1 MIQNLLIKQKEKLKS
16 KMEKLNNISDLGL
29 IIKYAFRDLVRNY
42 RKIFS
47 IILTLFISLFILSAI
62 LTIEESLKKE
72 LNDNAK
78 ALLGGDLEID
88 YNRDKGNLEL
98 VNEVREFTTISQMIE
113 FSTMISTNRDQDNQ
127 SLFTR
132 IKTVDERYPLYGEV
146 VHEPIGSLE
155 RIHNEKN
162 TILVNENIFKTLN
175 LKIDEQI
182 KVQDQLF
189 KVVGVIKSVP
199 DVSGFVAFGDFA
211 LAGKDTLE
219 LLKLNTMGSFLNH
232 EYKVKFEYNANIND
246 TKKKIQEIFANDQK
260 VQLRYPENS
269 ASGLRRVIE
278 NFSQFLSLVSISAML
293 IAGIGIANT
302 LLSFLNQSNMSIAV
316 KKALGFFSLNIK
328 TIYYVQL
335 LILLTFISIAA
346 YGLSFLLVPIAD
358 TYLSKGL
365 GLNIKPLFSIFN
377 FIKIF
382 LVGLIVLIIFS
393 IPTINAIDQVKA
405 SNLFRNVFQNLQFYY
420 SKKSVIVSLLFLSTL
435 VFLFVFGSSRP
446 IYSLMYF
453 GAFFVCLIVFF
464 LLSKIVVFFLKGLK
478 NRSNI
483 SLKVSVK
490 NITQTKSITP
500 ITIMSLGLGVTLLL
514 TLAMVG
520 TNFKREVA
528 KTIPDIAPDYFF
540 IGIQNTDREIFEQ
553 SIKSMDEEVNL
564 EIVPI
569 VSSGIVRING
579 VDPRTYITPD
589 NDSYWVI
596 GNDRRSSWTDEVP
609 SDNPIVAGKWWDLS
623 KPEKLQISL
632 DAKAAKDF
640 NVNLGDIFTLNIYGR
655 EIDGEITSLRE
666 VDYRDLSIN
675 FAMLFNPDFANTIPH
690 EYLATAKFNDLQKF
704 NETKLLNDLPSLSI
718 IKISDY
724 LNKVT
729 DILNK
734 VFIAVILIS
743 AVTIIIGLIVISSAI
758 MVQGKVKEFQN
769 LVFKI
774 LGFSKKEIIF
784 SSIIEFVLIFF
795 SVILIAVLFAV
806 IGSYYVIENI
816 FELVWQFDLQVL
828 LSLSL
833 GIGLVTL
840 ILIMLTNLK
849 YLSPKVYPL
858 IRNQ

>member
-1 MIQNLLIKQKEKLKS
+1 
-16 KMEKLNNISDLGL
+16 
-29 IIKYAFRDLVRNY
+29 
-42 RKIFS
+42 
-47 IILTLFISLFILSAI
+47 
-62 LTIEESLKKE
+62 
-72 LNDNAK
+72 
-78 ALLGGDLEID
+78 
-88 YNRDKGNLEL
+88 
-98 VNEVREFTTISQMIE
+98 
-113 FSTMISTNRDQDNQ
+113 
-127 SLFTR
+127 
-132 IKTVDERYPLYGEV
+132 
-146 VHEPIGSLE
+146 
-155 RIHNEKN
+155 
-162 TILVNENIFKTLN
+162 
-175 LKIDEQI
+175 
-182 KVQDQLF
+182 
-189 KVVGVIKSVP
+189 
-199 DVSGFVAFGDFA
+199 
-211 LAGKDTLE
+211 
-219 LLKLNTMGSFLNH
+219 MGSFLNH
-232 EYKVKFEYNANIND
+232 EYKVKFEDNANIND
-246 TKKKIQEIFANDQK
+246 TRKKIQEIFANDQK

-420 SKKSVIVSLLFLSTL
+420 SKKSVFVSLLFLSAL

-464 LLSKIVVFFLKGLK
+464 LLSKIVVFFLKSLK

-569 VSSGIVRING
+569 VSSGIVKING
-579 VDPRTYITPD
+579 IDPRTYITPD

-596 GNDRRSSWTDEVP
+596 GNDRRSSWVDEVP

-640 NVNLGDIFTLNIYGR
+640 NVKLGDIFTLNIYGR

-704 NETKLLNDLPSLSI
+704 KETKLLNDLPSLSI

-784 SSIIEFVLIFF
+784 SSIIEFILIFF